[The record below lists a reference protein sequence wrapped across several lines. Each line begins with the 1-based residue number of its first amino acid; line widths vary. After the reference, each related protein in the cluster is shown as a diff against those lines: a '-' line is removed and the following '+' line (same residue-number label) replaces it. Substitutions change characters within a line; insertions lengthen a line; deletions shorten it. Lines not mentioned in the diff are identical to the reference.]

1 MSRKNKLLQK
11 AINNPDDLLFSDLE
25 TLLKQLEWVFKRQSG
40 SHAIWQSPKGDRLVI
55 QNNNGKAKGYQV
67 KQLINK
73 LNTEELQNER

>member
-40 SHAIWQSPKGDRLVI
+40 SHAIWQSPKGNRLVI